1 MNWCSNP
8 GNKAMETFPALF
20 GLIRHSLTEWNIKK
34 RIQGHQNSPLS
45 EIGRKMAAAWGYEL
59 QGFHWNRI
67 LTSDLGRAQETA
79 ELINQRLQLPLHV
92 DQLLREQNWGEWS
105 GLSFPELFRCSRS
118 EIEKQK
124 AAGWNFRPPGGE
136 SRKEVLAR
144 AQQALQN
151 AAATWPD
158 ENILII
164 THEGIIK
171 SLLYHLLDRSFLSNE
186 PNVIKGYQL
195 HLVQNSQGQP
205 VLISMNHL
213 ALTEKAGNSILRKEL
228 RGKRF

>member
-1 MNWCSNP
+1 MKTSC
-8 GNKAMETFPALF
+8 TRF
-20 GLIRHSLTEWNIKK
+20 GLIRHSLTEWNKKK

-45 EIGRKMAAAWGYEL
+45 KTGRTMAAAWGDEL

-67 LTSDLGRAQETA
+67 LTSDLGRVQETA
-79 ELINQRLQLPLHV
+79 ELINQKLRLPLHV
-92 DQLLREQNWGEWS
+92 DQLLREQDWGEWS
-105 GLSFPELFRCSRS
+105 GLSFPELFRRFTP
-118 EIEKQK
+118 ELEKQQ

-151 AAATWPD
+151 AAARWPE

-171 SLLYHLLDRSFLSNE
+171 SLLYHLLDHSFLPNE
-186 PNVIKGYQL
+186 AKIIKGYQL
-195 HLVQNSQGQP
+195 HLVRNSHGQTS
-205 VLISMNHL
+205 LTSINHL
-213 ALTEKAGNSILRKEL
+213 ALTEKTGNKILHN
-228 RGKRF
+228 